1 MTNSAKTKA
10 ILEQE
15 MQKLNDGKVY
25 IRENCILEN
34 FNTTFESKGTS
45 TDNSSDIYKECGT
58 RVGVFFLRDGKKE
71 FYRLNNELSTKN
83 FQFTELENIF
93 LNLIGQLTHKV
104 NLFDTIQTRQERY
117 KYILTAE
124 DSYKFDVSNLHQIE
138 EWQIMNWKQIKEVI
152 KGLKKKNVLKLQWID
167 SPVFEG
173 KKDLVALHFTADFI
187 KERAIFDTKEDRKAW
202 IIRENKISFLLKQWS
217 ALCEETKNV

>member
-25 IRENCILEN
+25 MRENSILEN

-45 TDNSSDIYKECGT
+45 TDNSSDIFRECGT

-83 FQFTELENIF
+83 FQFTAVSYTH
-93 LNLIGQLTHKV
+93 LT
-104 NLFDTIQTRQERY
+104 L
-117 KYILTAE
+117 
-124 DSYKFDVSNLHQIE
+124 
-138 EWQIMNWKQIKEVI
+138 
-152 KGLKKKNVLKLQWID
+152 
-167 SPVFEG
+167 P
-173 KKDLVALHFTADFI
+173 
-187 KERAIFDTKEDRKAW
+187 TKA
-202 IIRENKISFLLKQWS
+202 
-217 ALCEETKNV
+217 